1 MFDLYS
7 LINKIYYFSMKKS
20 FVDSNKTVSPFR
32 SPDQD
37 VHNRSYEFNKARY
50 TEVTI

>member
-1 MFDLYS
+1 
-7 LINKIYYFSMKKS
+7 MKKS
-20 FVDSNKTVSPFR
+20 FVDSNKTVSPFK

-37 VHNRSYEFNKARY
+37 AQNRSFEFNKARY